1 MGSEEKRSQGQ
12 STVGGGGGMSEQP
25 KTGGRVSGGGEL
37 GLSSGNMLSL
47 RNPLG
52 ITVGDVK

>member
-1 MGSEEKRSQGQ
+1 MRKRGAKDSPLLVVVVVCLSSRRLEAEFQE
-12 STVGGGGGMSEQP
+12 V
-25 KTGGRVSGGGEL
+25 GEL